1 MPTGWRPADVA
12 EKYPVY
18 KIEDVYQFE
27 KFNPASS
34 TLLYAWSWVQIT
46 VLLLFIGWLFGNLS
60 AIGSP
65 GMFIYGAFVFFYV
78 YAFSELMDKNKYAV
92 LWELLKSLIGIGII
106 YYYGNWFGAGKN
118 LPGINIILIAY
129 FIASSLIAAW
139 FVVYDYR
146 KPYAI
151 VNNTA
156 SAKISEIGVTNFN
169 E

>member
-46 VLLLFIGWLFGNLS
+46 ILLLLISWLFGNLA

-65 GMFIYGAFVFFYV
+65 GMFVYGAFVFVYV
-78 YAFSELMDKNKYAV
+78 YAFTELMNRNKYAV
-92 LWELLKSLIGIGII
+92 MWEFLKSSFGIGII
-106 YYYGNWFGAGKN
+106 YYYGDWFGVSYY
-118 LPGINIILIAY
+118 LPWINAVLIAY
-129 FIASSLIAAW
+129 FIIAFLVTAW
-139 FVVYDYR
+139 FVFYDI
-146 KPYAI
+146 KKMDAAVETI
-151 VNNTA
+151 TLQNV
-156 SAKISEIGVTNFN
+156 
-169 E
+169 